1 MSRVVVV
8 GDVMWDV
15 VVRPQGP
22 VAEFSDT
29 PAAIRV
35 TRGGAAANLA
45 VALREA
51 LARPADVVYVG
62 SRGADAMGERFEQEL
77 QRHNV
82 IPLLRVTSD
91 ATGTLV
97 SMVDERGERTMLTD
111 RGANDALCA
120 EDVLDALTEDLV
132 HLHLSGYTVLSG
144 NNAAWI
150 AQVIDRA
157 HERGATVSVD
167 VCSWQPLQAF
177 GPSRFRS
184 TIGNVDVLAANEV
197 EAVQLAGASDYEEAL
212 EQLSNH
218 HGEVVVTIGARGAV
232 VQRAGIRSHAPS
244 QAVDVVDT
252 TGAGDATL
260 GTYLAYRLD
269 GHDPAG
275 ALRAAMSKAAAVV
288 AGFGSAG

>member
-15 VVRPQGP
+15 VVRPRGP
-22 VAEFSDT
+22 VAESSDT

-51 LARPADVVYVG
+51 RNRPADVVYVG

-82 IPLLRVTSD
+82 VPLLRVTGN

-120 EDVLDALTEDLV
+120 EDVLGALTEDLL

-144 NNAAWI
+144 DNATWI
-150 AQVIDRA
+150 AHVIDRA

-177 GPSRFRS
+177 GPALFRS
-184 TIGNVDVLAANEV
+184 TIGNVDVLAANEA
-197 EAVQLAGASDYEEAL
+197 EAVQLVGASDYEEAL
-212 EQLSNH
+212 QQLSDH
-218 HGEVVVTIGARGAV
+218 HDEVVVTIGVRGAV
-232 VQRAGIRSHAPS
+232 AQRDGIRSHAPS

-260 GTYLAYRLD
+260 GTYLAHRLD

-275 ALRAAMSKAAAVV
+275 ALRAAMVKAASVV
-288 AGFGSAG
+288 AGIGSAG

>member
-51 LARPADVVYVG
+51 LSRPADVVYVG

-82 IPLLRVTSD
+82 IPLLRVASD

-120 EDVLDALTEDLV
+120 VDVLDTLTEDLV

-288 AGFGSAG
+288 GGFGSAG

>member
-15 VVRPQGP
+15 VVQPHAP
-22 VAEFSDT
+22 VAENSDT

-51 LARPADVVYVG
+51 LARPADVVYVC

-82 IPLLRVTSD
+82 VPLLRICSD

-111 RGANDALCA
+111 RGANDALRA
-120 EDVLDALTEDLV
+120 DDVLEALTDDLV

-144 NNAAWI
+144 DNAPWI
-150 AQVIDRA
+150 AGVIDHA

-177 GPSRFRS
+177 GPALFLS
-184 TIGNVDVLAANEV
+184 TIRNVDVLAANEV
-197 EAVQLAGASDYEEAL
+197 EAVHLVGASAYEEAL
-212 EQLSNH
+212 QQLSGYH
-218 HGEVVVTIGARGAV
+218 DEVVVTIGARGAV
-232 VQRAGIRSHAPS
+232 VQREGVRSHAPS

-275 ALRAAMSKAAAVV
+275 ALRAAMAKAASVV
-288 AGFGSAG
+288 AGIGSAG